1 MTRPISGNFPPTD
14 IWCTDVAILYRFHDK
29 LRCGL
34 IAFVVRLKWDYLSSW
49 SYTEMH
55 LKTKWKSLISCP
67 DVYIYAHG
75 NPKLSQSVIKF
86 DINIV
91 PFINVER
98 DMHISIIPYNFVSVS
113 SVNTISI
120 QLSEY
125 Q

>member
-1 MTRPISGNFPPTD
+1 M
-14 IWCTDVAILYRFHDK
+14 
-29 LRCGL
+29 
-34 IAFVVRLKWDYLSSW
+34 
-49 SYTEMH
+49 
-55 LKTKWKSLISCP
+55 
-67 DVYIYAHG
+67 YIYAHG

-98 DMHISIIPYNFVSVS
+98 DMHISIIPYIFVSVS

>member
-1 MTRPISGNFPPTD
+1 MRLPFIMILHWNALKDKMEIFD
-14 IWCTDVAILYRFHDK
+14 IMP
-29 LRCGL
+29 RC
-34 IAFVVRLKWDYLSSW
+34 IY
-49 SYTEMH
+49 MH
-55 LKTKWKSLISCP
+55 MEIQNSP
-67 DVYIYAHG
+67 
-75 NPKLSQSVIKF
+75 F

-91 PFINVER
+91 SFINVER

>member
-1 MTRPISGNFPPTD
+1 MEIFD
-14 IWCTDVAILYRFHDK
+14 IMP
-29 LRCGL
+29 RC
-34 IAFVVRLKWDYLSSW
+34 I
-49 SYTEMH
+49 
-55 LKTKWKSLISCP
+55 
-67 DVYIYAHG
+67 YIYAHG
-75 NPKLSQSVIKF
+75 NLKLSKSVIKF

-91 PFINVER
+91 SFINVER